1 MSAII
6 SALQLIPPP
15 HLLFSTLVFFFSF
28 SCNSLSLSPNP
39 SLLLFC
45 FFLSRSVPRR
55 RGASVNQAGP
65 FSFRTALI
73 SADDVSKEVKGT
85 TQRPPQLFPPI
96 HRLQIYVSPLY
107 FFLSSDPTP
116 TLFFFLPHF
125 QHYQYRSGHAL
136 RTFL

>member
-6 SALQLIPPP
+6 SALQLIPPHTFYFP
-15 HLLFSTLVFFFSF
+15 HLSFFQFYMQL
-28 SCNSLSLSPNP
+28 SLSLSPSP
-39 SLLLFC
+39 SHLLFC
-45 FFLSRSVPRR
+45 FFLSLSVPWQ

-96 HRLQIYVSPLY
+96 QRLQIYVSPLY

-116 TLFFFLPHF
+116 TLFFFSPTF
-125 QHYQYRSGHAL
+125 SAL
-136 RTFL
+136 SISIGPCT